1 WVFLNAIVAVLEP
14 FEEATQILSM
24 DTATL
29 GQVLP
34 LLKFIENMLPS
45 MKETSAEGT
54 VSFNL
59 SAALLSELQASRHLN
74 MIRDDVDY
82 WTASFLDPQFK
93 ETLENYIID
102 PEGKRRVYDHL
113 IAQVVANTRPSFP
126 RPSMTQ
132 PPNSDSQR
140 VPASSPLS
148 SRNAGLWSKHS
159 ETMGLTTKKEQR
171 AGSHTSRDDT
181 AVVKLELNGYVQDDS
196 DHNACSDPL
205 LYWSNTKDRLPCL
218 FAVASHYL
226 ACPPTKQRIRN
237 DIVASSNFSEVTG
250 LESTTL
256 TFPQSERGRPDGG
269 AHRRERAKDFLRPR
283 TQGPNESITSFVENV
298 LRLTVGPARQPLE
311 MQMPKTTAGNILD
324 ERRRAPTLAATSIGT
339 TIPQRCPT
347 AS

>member
-1 WVFLNAIVAVLEP
+1 MTAQDGTFYMAKRLCEQRSAIAEFFFDSTRHHLGPEQWVLLNAIVAVLEP

-34 LLKFIENMLPS
+34 LLKFIENILSS

-82 WTASFLDPQFK
+82 WTASFLDPRFK
-93 ETLENYIID
+93 ETLEHYIID
-102 PEGKRRVYDHL
+102 PEGKRRVHDHL

-126 RPSMTQ
+126 QPSMTQ

-159 ETMGLTTKKEQR
+159 EKMGLTTKKEQR

-226 ACPPTKQRIRN
+226 ACPPTS
-237 DIVASSNFSEVTG
+237 VY
-250 LESTTL
+250 
-256 TFPQSERGRPDGG
+256 SERVFSNAGCIVTC
-269 AHRRERAKDFLRPR
+269 RR
-283 TQGPNESITSFVENV
+283 N
-298 LRLTVGPARQPLE
+298 RL
-311 MQMPKTTAGNILD
+311 
-324 ERRRAPTLAATSIGT
+324 
-339 TIPQRCPT
+339 
-347 AS
+347 